1 MTETKQRK
9 KDNPGPDPKML
20 FGPQNSSR
28 SKRLRSLVAASSVGT
43 CFFFENDGKGSEF
56 GAGDTAKADPAYT
69 SHFPFTGHRR
79 FLICFENVLGCGP
92 NRAVLVTTKS
102 PPFPCP
108 FFKDD
113 SSDSPR
119 RKAVTFST
127 TLLFLGILR
136 SSTVP
141 DFLEIDGSDCFF
153 LWPELSNR
161 TAVGFSVKTGVA
173 VAVVVASAINFR
185 VRKVLVPVPVVVIS
199 PTTGRDSDS
208 LSQTI
213 LWPHNLSPHDN
224 STEHHHHHHLI

>member
-20 FGPQNSSR
+20 FGSQNSSR

-43 CFFFENDGKGSEF
+43 CFFFEKDGKGSEL

-79 FLICFENVLGCGP
+79 FLICFEKRLG
-92 NRAVLVTTKS
+92 
-102 PPFPCP
+102 
-108 FFKDD
+108 DD

-161 TAVGFSVKTGVA
+161 TAVGFLLQTGVA

-185 VRKVLVPVPVVVIS
+185 VRKVPVPVPVVVIS

-224 STEHHHHHHLI
+224 STEHHHHHHHLI